1 LAGNVALLLLLLNS
15 GIRLQPRH
23 HATAMMGNPGLLQE
37 LPYFP
42 FLLPQG
48 SGGDREHSAGVD
60 GTACGLIAKV

>member
-1 LAGNVALLLLLLNS
+1 
-15 GIRLQPRH
+15 
-23 HATAMMGNPGLLQE
+23 MMGYPGLLQE

-48 SGGDREHSAGVD
+48 SGGDREQSAGVD